1 MRTGDAASAA
11 RSDGWGSGQGAC
23 GQRGAYVT
31 LMADIIACAVSASS
45 HSAAALSACHIS
57 ALPWKAGS
65 VSQNSSRFDLSC
77 PMVIGVSELHTG
89 AFRQRSLFPGPG
101 AARSHTRARRTLS
114 AAFLGL
120 GAPGR
125 HGRSMLR
132 REGCG
137 VAGGGGRAPSGAP
150 RPAARPARPR
160 PRSPAAALALCAS
173 AASSLTDG
181 LKQHAPMAPAE
192 PHAAGAAARG
202 RAPTVCWGAVA
213 RLPLK
218 PGALPPPSQAPA
230 APTFGLFAL
239 EAPGG
244 LRPSP
249 LQQEATKKAL
259 ADSSADGGD
268 AAGRS
273 QQLCKQPLAL
283 AASHPGCCRLQ
294 Q

>member
-1 MRTGDAASAA
+1 MHTGDAASAA

-23 GQRGAYVT
+23 
-31 LMADIIACAVSASS
+31 MW
-45 HSAAALSACHIS
+45 AAGRVRDTDGRYYSLR
-57 ALPWKAGS
+57 S
-65 VSQNSSRFDLSC
+65 VSILALCSRFERLPYFRPSVEGRLRV
-77 PMVIGVSELHTG
+77 PELIALRLELPHG
-89 AFRQRSLFPGPG
+89 HWR
-101 AARSHTRARRTLS
+101 
-114 AAFLGL
+114 L
-120 GAPGR
+120 GAP
-125 HGRSMLR
+125 HR
-132 REGCG
+132 RFPAEKLVPGAWGCPFAYTRTPHTVSSFSWPGCARKAWAAHAAQGG
-137 VAGGGGRAPSGAP
+137 VRGGRRGRAGTIRCSSPSGA
-150 RPAARPARPR
+150 ARPR